1 MSKHTSYSSRQELKP
16 RQAEI
21 HPVWRGIG
29 FILILLVPIL
39 SYAGA
44 LVLID
49 QNGKYG
55 WIPITR
61 DMLSPIIEPMFYV
74 KLGLTLFLVFLLG
87 AVISLISFMFYRMI
101 APPRYGPLDVP
112 PTQYKGKRYKR

>member
-1 MSKHTSYSSRQELKP
+1 MGKHSSFSSRQELKP
-16 RQAEI
+16 RNTEI

-29 FILILLVPIL
+29 FILILLVPVL
-39 SYAGA
+39 SYAGM

-49 QNGKYG
+49 ENAKHG

-74 KLGLTLFLVFLLG
+74 KVFVTLFLIFILG
-87 AVISLISFMFYRMI
+87 AIISLITFVFYRMI

-112 PTQYKGKRYKR
+112 PTQYRGRRYKR